1 MPAQQCANPAH
12 DTQQHLLEQQT
23 MSAPAPPATTLFLNG
38 LLILALLSIPFLAL
52 RLIFILPPLRL
63 PPRPRKRPG
72 DPSLNVDTAATSTN
86 APTSSNGTEDA
97 GFAGIFEFDAS
108 IEPTRLLVVLGSG
121 GHTAEMMA
129 MLGKLDKARFLRS
142 WSHRTYVVSEGD
154 ALSAERARE
163 WEESLLE
170 FGTGRV
176 GKRRAHA
183 SKDDGAAAIFTDDEE
198 DDAIE
203 ELKRAAG
210 DRKGTELEI
219 GTYDIQLVPRARK
232 IHQSLLTTPFSSL
245 RCLAACHSILRSPFA
260 SSAID
265 SSMAPQHQ
273 PTFFPDLI
281 LTNGPGTGVIV
292 VFAALLLRFCD
303 LGDLDRTSRI
313 RTVYVESWARVR
325 RLSLSGKLLVRVV
338 DRFLVQWETLLEKTS
353 GRGEYLGV
361 LI

>member
-1 MPAQQCANPAH
+1 
-12 DTQQHLLEQQT
+12 
-23 MSAPAPPATTLFLNG
+23 
-38 LLILALLSIPFLAL
+38 
-52 RLIFILPPLRL
+52 
-63 PPRPRKRPG
+63 
-72 DPSLNVDTAATSTN
+72 
-86 APTSSNGTEDA
+86 
-97 GFAGIFEFDAS
+97 
-108 IEPTRLLVVLGSG
+108 PTRLLVVLGSG

-170 FGTGRV
+170 FGTGR
-176 GKRRAHA
+176 
-183 SKDDGAAAIFTDDEE
+183 
-198 DDAIE
+198 
-203 ELKRAAG
+203 
-210 DRKGTELEI
+210 LEI

>member
-1 MPAQQCANPAH
+1 MRGKQCTNPAYSLRQH
-12 DTQQHLLEQQT
+12 LQEQATMSQQH
-23 MSAPAPPATTLFLNG
+23 PPLATLFLNG
-38 LLILALLSIPFLAL
+38 FLILALLSVPFLVL

-72 DPSLNVDTAATSTN
+72 DPSLSLDSAATS
-86 APTSSNGTEDA
+86 AKAKAGSSNDEASEFSEIID
-97 GFAGIFEFDAS
+97 FDAS

-154 ALSAERARE
+154 GLSAERARE
-163 WEESLLE
+163 FEEGLLD
-170 FGTGRV
+170 FGTCGGR
-176 GKRRAHA
+176 
-183 SKDDGAAAIFTDDEE
+183 SKHGDADAIFTDDEKE
-198 DDAIE
+198 AKDVRASADKRDGKEIE
-203 ELKRAAG
+203 VG
-210 DRKGTELEI
+210 S
-219 GTYDIQLVPRARK
+219 YDIQLVPRARK

-245 RCLAACHSILRSPFA
+245 RCLGACHSILRSPF
-260 SSAID
+260 SSPDIE
-265 SSMAPQHQ
+265 SSTAPQHQ
-273 PTFFPDLI
+273 ATFFPNLI

-292 VFAALLLRFCD
+292 ILAALLLRYCD

-313 RTVYVESWARVR
+313 RTVYVESWARVK
-325 RLSLSGKLLVRVV
+325 RLSLSGKLLLRVV
-338 DRFLVQWETLLEKTS
+338 DRFLVQWETLLDQTA